1 MNTEIINRLCVLL
14 VAICASSVAFGQD
27 QDCSEPFVTF
37 GEVNAGLQ
45 AGFTGGIPNSNTLP
59 SGHFLAAAGIEH
71 RGFISPLP
79 DPNGPTGWLCE
90 VDGVQLEVVETAA
103 RWAVQP
109 DFFNDTAQVLKAWG
123 AFIELYSL
131 EPGFHTA
138 TLKGSIDLNCFPDF
152 GGECDGIPDIID
164 DTHSF
169 EFEVAAN

>member
-1 MNTEIINRLCVLL
+1 LFQGEPKARLKTRTL
-14 VAICASSVAFGQD
+14 V
-27 QDCSEPFVTF
+27 E
-37 GEVNAGLQ
+37 GLI
-45 AGFTGGIPNSNTLP
+45 TDIK
-59 SGHFLAAAGIEH
+59 I
-71 RGFISPLP
+71 
-79 DPNGPTGWLCE
+79 E

-103 RWAVQP
+103 RWAVPP
-109 DFFNDTAQVLKAWG
+109 DLFNDTAQVLKAWG
-123 AFIELYSL
+123 AFIEPYSL